1 MNNCPTNKTMKCP
14 TEPSNRLRFASGG
27 EHSEGKPRQRGEVT
41 YPCSRRGKC
50 CDCLAYHQRSGEFPA
65 CFFSQESEASYD
77 RSYAALKRDRDK
89 R

>member
-14 TEPSNRLRFASGG
+14 C
-27 EHSEGKPRQRGEVT
+27 T

-50 CDCLAYHQRSGEFPA
+50 CDCLAYHQAGGEFPA